1 MASEK
6 DQLPP
11 IEPLHDRWEP
21 NPDPST
27 IDVPGLDTTAPV
39 QDQIEQMEQL
49 ITIKLQNIDANFA
62 RAHQILSTRILPA
75 VKRFA
80 VNTEP
85 VRESARFWVSFYEQA
100 AQVRIPTSDDFSADL
115 EQQSTR
121 SEEEI
126 EVEQPP
132 ERPTQAHTFDPNV
145 TPSESSFAPEGLVSS
160 TPMNHSM
167 GQSRRQVEE
176 KTTPSWSASLVSPL
190 ERLDKGLKSLG
201 EGDDSIIDDSGQS
214 SGPFNQSVQQKV
226 HLPRPPVLSAQEK
239 GKSKAPPETLL
250 QNVLSKNLK
259 NAGRDAS
266 DTSPRKAK
274 VKTPKR
280 NPYVPPE
287 TRRTDWDG
295 IVDLTKPT
303 TPRGAPSASDSGW
316 NSDEDNFLP
325 RNMSPPASAFVNR
338 IMRTPGKEAAAR
350 IGRDL
355 VGDAARLRQRFGAV
369 AEPSLTTSPST
380 PSLSIYSKRAMGME
394 NSEQSTEP
402 SVSPTPNAS
411 VYSKRVLGVERREQ
425 STEPVVSPPV
435 DVIPSASTSTEHSV
449 ESMMH
454 RFGLDSSKYGGD
466 SAQGGRGVQGA
477 EYDSFDDSF
486 DDTPN
491 GPVFPGLNALV
502 DDDDRGGDGDS
513 SDEFYEEANTGA
525 PSAAFLMASQR
536 QRRESD
542 DSFGGSDDSL
552 DEELGGGRAIHPFAN
567 VFSQAPDDDGFDD
580 SFDDDEDVQGGN
592 GEDEATVFGLPP
604 AQRSGGTASRGSDG
618 QLRLLGQDLLDDTTA
633 LNNRLRLNVVPDT
646 PTPWAGAD
654 DPKSL

>member
-62 RAHQILSTRILPA
+62 RAHQILSTKILPA

-280 NPYVPPE
+280 NPRP
-287 TRRTDWDG
+287 
-295 IVDLTKPT
+295 

-486 DDTPN
+486 DDRRT
-491 GPVFPGLNALV
+491 GV

-592 GEDEATVFGLPP
+592 GEDEATVVP
-604 AQRSGGTASRGSDG
+604 GGTASRGSDG

-633 LNNRLRLNVVPDT
+633 LNNRLRSNVVPDT
-646 PTPWAGAD
+646 PTPWAGSVN
-654 DPKSL
+654 PESF